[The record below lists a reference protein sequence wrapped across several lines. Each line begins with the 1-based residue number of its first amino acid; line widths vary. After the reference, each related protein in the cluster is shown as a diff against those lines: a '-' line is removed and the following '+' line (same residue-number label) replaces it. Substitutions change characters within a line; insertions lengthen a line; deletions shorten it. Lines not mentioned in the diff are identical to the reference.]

1 MSNDRNRMARGA
13 AALLAL
19 GLLAGCVYA
28 PPPGPL
34 PLPPPP
40 APVVETVPPPPG
52 VYYVWRPG
60 HWVWNGF
67 RYVWRRGHYVA
78 RPA

>member
-1 MSNDRNRMARGA
+1 MSDIRTMRRAGHLGA
-13 AALLAL
+13 AVIVM
-19 GLLAGCVYA
+19 GLLAGCVYG
-28 PPPGPL
+28 PPPGP
-34 PLPPPP
+34 PPPP
-40 APVVETVPPPPG
+40 APVVEVVPPPPG

-60 HWVWNGF
+60 HWAWNGV